1 MKKSKMIMIC
11 AALLAS
17 VSLTACSGTE
27 ETVSSSVESSVIS
40 ETSESLGIYVQDTDN
55 DGTPDKVVD
64 RYGNDLSELYT
75 LKEDGI
81 YEGETLILPIENIQ
95 TYTSLEGEEP
105 TESVE
110 QPTEQPID
118 TNNTNIGNSNYAGGN
133 TAANVNTERTTNNNT
148 YTGGGNIANTGNTGG
163 GTTNAGNT
171 TPAAPTQP
179 MQPQPTVHQPIY
191 KQQWVV
197 DKAAWTE
204 TVPVYSTVEWSMC
217 TTCNADITGNEAQHI
232 KQHMLNGE
240 NGNWKSQ
247 FKQIQTGTRTV
258 THAEEGHNES
268 VLVCGG
274 CTGTH

>member
-1 MKKSKMIMIC
+1 MIC
-11 AALLAS
+11 VALLAS
-17 VSLTACSGTE
+17 VSLISLTACSGTE

-95 TYTSLEGEEP
+95 TYTSLEGEVNSEEP

-179 MQPQPTVHQPIY
+179 TQPQPQVHAPIY

-197 DKAAWTE
+197 DKAAWSE
-204 TVPVYSTVEWSMC
+204 EVPVYGMDERSVC
-217 TTCNADITGNEAQHI
+217 NTCGTDITGFSVQHI
-232 KQHMLNGE
+232 LDNTHSGYHAE
-240 NGNWKSQ
+240 WV
-247 FKQIQTGTRTV
+247 QIQTGTRTV
-258 THAEEGHNES
+258 NHPEEGHNES